1 MYFPI
6 YLFQFPTSPAPT
18 RPRCLCPCRPRSIL
32 QDNGRQVFQLAD
44 SHRGWTWWC
53 EQVWQRGPSQP
64 RPCAKSLHYP
74 AESTSWHSQPLRW
87 TRNTHC
93 HSPQSLTQAFYFFFL
108 KSCSKFAAKMAARIF
123 KCVFNK
129 LEPYS
134 KKQNSKTSETKT
146 LKLLFAGRAAKET
159 GGRAVI
165 GWTRWARRHI
175 YSISHVVAPVSVWR
189 RTCRGERP
197 IFYLWPAR
205 PPSSSSS

>member
-6 YLFQFPTSPAPT
+6 YLFQFPASPAST

-93 HSPQSLTQAFYFFFL
+93 HSPQSLTQAFYFFFWSRGPSL
-108 KSCSKFAAKMAARIF
+108 PPKWQLAFSNVCLINSCRTQKNKTQKRARQKRSNCFLWDVRLRRRAA
-123 KCVFNK
+123 
-129 LEPYS
+129 EPW
-134 KKQNSKTSETKT
+134 
-146 LKLLFAGRAAKET
+146 LAGRGEHAGTFTALVT
-159 GGRAVI
+159 WWLRCRSDGGPAEENDPF
-165 GWTRWARRHI
+165 
-175 YSISHVVAPVSVWR
+175 SIS
-189 RTCRGERP
+189 G
-197 IFYLWPAR
+197 
-205 PPSSSSS
+205 PPPPPLSSSS